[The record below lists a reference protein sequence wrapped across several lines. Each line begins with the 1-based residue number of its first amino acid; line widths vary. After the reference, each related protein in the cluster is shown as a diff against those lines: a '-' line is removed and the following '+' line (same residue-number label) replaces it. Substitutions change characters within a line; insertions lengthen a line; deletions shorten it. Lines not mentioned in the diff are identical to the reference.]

1 MKKVIRI
8 TKQSINNIDYF
19 VFLFDNNQI
28 LFNVECSTKTIK
40 GKDLYEK
47 IYKTDTNETV
57 EIEVD
62 QTSLST
68 EDQKSFGNYVKD
80 LFDSINDAMSK
91 QFNIKEE

>member
-8 TKQSINNIDYF
+8 KKQSIKNIDYF
-19 VFLFDNNQI
+19 VFLFDDNQI